1 MPVRQPRDKQ
11 DKPHL
16 HKVNP
21 TLAYVIGSLL
31 AIAALQWV
39 VATIAQQQLQTI
51 PYSEFLTL
59 VTQGQVADVSVGP
72 TAIEG
77 QLRNGKGAFVTDRLE
92 SKLTEN
98 LTAKGVVVRGKP
110 SAGWLI
116 TALPWVAPLF
126 FFYLVWSFLLRR
138 RVQVLV
144 G

>member
-1 MPVRQPRDKQ
+1 
-11 DKPHL
+11 
-16 HKVNP
+16 
-21 TLAYVIGSLL
+21 
-31 AIAALQWV
+31 
-39 VATIAQQQLQTI
+39 
-51 PYSEFLTL
+51 
-59 VTQGQVADVSVGP
+59 VSVGP

-77 QLRNGKGAFVTDRLE
+77 QLRNGKGAFVTDRVE

-126 FFYLVWSFLLRR
+126 VFYLSGHFCCVG